1 MARILITGVSGLLG
15 INLAQEAMSSHEV
28 IGVDRGKLVNA
39 PFKVVKAD
47 LSDLTSVGRVIEET
61 RPAWLIHCA
70 ALADLDRCEN
80 EPDLAQRL
88 NTDLPAQIAKVCKMR
103 GISMAHISTDAIFD
117 GQKSGF
123 YTERDQPNPINVYAR
138 TKLAGEQAVQT
149 ENQSVVIARVNFYG
163 WSLGG
168 RRSLAEFF
176 FNNLTNNKS
185 MSGFTD
191 AIFCPMLVNHTARLL
206 LKMLGGGL
214 TGLYHVVGA
223 QAMSKYQFG
232 VEVARKF
239 KLRESEIA
247 PRSIHTSNLTAK
259 RSHNLALSTNKLS
272 TVLGESL
279 PDFSTGLDEFY
290 TQHQQGYP
298 QKIRSYQQKG

>member
-1 MARILITGVSGLLG
+1 M
-15 INLAQEAMSSHEV
+15 
-28 IGVDRGKLVNA
+28 
-39 PFKVVKAD
+39 
-47 LSDLTSVGRVIEET
+47 
-61 RPAWLIHCA
+61 
-70 ALADLDRCEN
+70 
-80 EPDLAQRL
+80 
-88 NTDLPAQIAKVCKMR
+88 
-103 GISMAHISTDAIFD
+103 
-117 GQKSGF
+117 
-123 YTERDQPNPINVYAR
+123 
-138 TKLAGEQAVQT
+138 
-149 ENQSVVIARVNFYG
+149 
-163 WSLGG
+163 
-168 RRSLAEFF
+168 AEFF

-214 TGLYHVVGA
+214 TGLYHVVGTP
-223 QAMSKYQFG
+223 AMSKYQFG

-272 TVLGESL
+272 TVLGKSL
-279 PDFSTGLDEFY
+279 PDFSTGLDRFAL
-290 TQHQQGYP
+290 QHQQGYP